1 MTYKLNVMDSK
12 LTLNFDT
19 GVINKAKDFAAENN
33 ISLSRLT
40 EFLYRKITT
49 GSYENLEELP
59 ISDWVNQVAEGG
71 AEYKKRS
78 RKASKDEFYASKK

>member
-1 MTYKLNVMDSK
+1 MTYKKDVMDTK
-12 LTLNFDT
+12 LTLNFDQ

-40 EFLYRKITT
+40 EFLYRKITS
-49 GSYENLEELP
+49 GSYRNLEELP
-59 ISDWVNQVAEGG
+59 ISDWVHQVSEGE
-71 AEYKKRS
+71 AKYKKRS